1 MKLTIKTTAYVL
13 FSSIFLFA
21 QETGKNYAVF
31 NSLIRHTDIE
41 NFYTI
46 NELRRVFENPE
57 VQELEEV
64 LSRFKRK
71 PEKTKNYKEYRTIFL
86 NEKRVNDGVRFFFEN
101 KDLFKKIIQ
110 DFKIDPLIIVAI
122 VGVETNYGEIHAE
135 YSVFNSLYTQAL
147 NLPQRKVWATKE
159 LFELLVYCKEAG
171 EDPFEV
177 RGSYAGAF
185 GYGQFIPSSFRRLS
199 IDYNQ
204 NGKKEPY
211 NWEDVLGSIAH
222 YLKENKYPDDY
233 NNFSFR
239 SKSWQAI
246 RTYNRSDHYANTII
260 ELRNELAKQVFLSF

>member
-1 MKLTIKTTAYVL
+1 M
-13 FSSIFLFA
+13 FA

-71 PEKTKNYKEYRTIFL
+71 PEKTKNYKEYRAIFL
-86 NEKRVNDGVRFFFEN
+86 NEKRVNDGVQFFFEN

-177 RGSYAGAF
+177 RGSYA
-185 GYGQFIPSSFRRLS
+185 LS
-199 IDYNQ
+199 LIHIS
-204 NGKKEPY
+204 EPTRPY
-211 NWEDVLGSIAH
+211 
-222 YLKENKYPDDY
+222 
-233 NNFSFR
+233 
-239 SKSWQAI
+239 
-246 RTYNRSDHYANTII
+246 
-260 ELRNELAKQVFLSF
+260 

>member
-1 MKLTIKTTAYVL
+1 MKLTIKTTAYIL
-13 FSSIFLFA
+13 FSSTFLFA

-31 NSLIRHTDIE
+31 NDLIRHTEIE
-41 NFYTI
+41 SFYTV

-57 VQELEEV
+57 VQEIEDV

-71 PEKTKNYKEYRTIFL
+71 PEKTKSYKEYRAIFL
-86 NEKRVNDGVRFFFEN
+86 NEKRINDGVQFFFDN
-101 KDLFKKIIQ
+101 KIIFKKIIQ
-110 DFKIDPLIIVAI
+110 DFKIDPLIVVAI
-122 VGVETNYGEIHAE
+122 VGVETGYGEIHAE

-147 NLPQRKVWATKE
+147 NFPQRKVWATKE
-159 LFELLVYCKEAG
+159 LFELLVYCKETG
-171 EDPFEV
+171 VDPFAL

-185 GYGQFIPSSFRRLS
+185 GYGQFIPSSFRHLS

-246 RTYNRSDHYANTII
+246 RTYNRSDPYANTII

>member
-1 MKLTIKTTAYVL
+1 MKLTIKTTAYIL
-13 FSSIFLFA
+13 FSSTFLFA

-31 NSLIRHTDIE
+31 NDLIRHTEIE
-41 NFYTI
+41 SFYTI
-46 NELRRVFENPE
+46 NELRRGFENPE
-57 VQELEEV
+57 VQEIEEV

-71 PEKTKNYKEYRTIFL
+71 PEKTKSYKEYRAIFL
-86 NEKRVNDGVRFFFEN
+86 NEKRINDGVQFFFDN
-101 KDLFKKIIQ
+101 KIIFKKIIL
-110 DFKIDPLIIVAI
+110 DFNIDPLIVVAI
-122 VGVETNYGEIHAE
+122 VGVETGYGEIHAE

-147 NLPQRKVWATKE
+147 NFPQRKVWATKE

-171 EDPFEV
+171 VDPFAL

-185 GYGQFIPSSFRRLS
+185 GYGQFIPSSFRHLS

>member
-1 MKLTIKTTAYVL
+1 MKLTIKTTVCIF

-41 NFYTI
+41 SFYTI
-46 NELRRVFENPE
+46 NELRRIFENPE

-64 LSRFKRK
+64 LSRFKKK
-71 PEKTKNYKEYRTIFL
+71 PEKTKSYKEYRAIFL
-86 NEKRVNDGVRFFFEN
+86 NEKRVNDGVQFFFEN

-135 YSVFNSLYTQAL
+135 YSVFNSLYTQVL

-159 LFELLVYCKEAG
+159 LFELLAYCKEAG

-177 RGSYAGAF
+177 QGSYAGAF

-222 YLKENKYPDDY
+222 YLKENRYPDDY

-260 ELRNELAKQVFLSF
+260 EFRNELAKQVFLSF

>member
-1 MKLTIKTTAYVL
+1 MGY
-13 FSSIFLFA
+13 S
-21 QETGKNYAVF
+21 
-31 NSLIRHTDIE
+31 
-41 NFYTI
+41 
-46 NELRRVFENPE
+46 
-57 VQELEEV
+57 
-64 LSRFKRK
+64 
-71 PEKTKNYKEYRTIFL
+71 
-86 NEKRVNDGVRFFFEN
+86 FFFDN
-101 KDLFKKIIQ
+101 KIVFKKIIQ
-110 DFKIDPLIIVAI
+110 DFKIDPLIVVAI
-122 VGVETNYGEIHAE
+122 VGVETSYGEIHAE

-147 NLPQRKVWATKE
+147 NFPQRKVWATKE

-171 EDPFEV
+171 VDPFAL

-185 GYGQFIPSSFRRLS
+185 GYGQFIPSSFRHLS

>member
-1 MKLTIKTTAYVL
+1 M
-13 FSSIFLFA
+13 FA

-71 PEKTKNYKEYRTIFL
+71 PEKTKNYKEYRAIFL
-86 NEKRVNDGVRFFFEN
+86 NEKRVNDGVQFFFEN
-101 KDLFKKIIQ
+101 KVLFKKIIQ

-233 NNFSFR
+233 NDFSFR

>member
-41 NFYTI
+41 NCYTS

-71 PEKTKNYKEYRTIFL
+71 PEKTKNYKEYRAIFL
-86 NEKRVNDGVRFFFEN
+86 NEKRVNDGVQFFFEN

-122 VGVETNYGEIHAE
+122 VGVETNYVEIHAE

-159 LFELLVYCKEAG
+159 LFEL
-171 EDPFEV
+171 
-177 RGSYAGAF
+177 
-185 GYGQFIPSSFRRLS
+185 
-199 IDYNQ
+199 
-204 NGKKEPY
+204 
-211 NWEDVLGSIAH
+211 
-222 YLKENKYPDDY
+222 
-233 NNFSFR
+233 
-239 SKSWQAI
+239 
-246 RTYNRSDHYANTII
+246 
-260 ELRNELAKQVFLSF
+260 

>member
-1 MKLTIKTTAYVL
+1 MKLTIKTTAYIL
-13 FSSIFLFA
+13 FSSTFLFA

-31 NSLIRHTDIE
+31 NDLIRHTEIE
-41 NFYTI
+41 SFYTI
-46 NELRRVFENPE
+46 NELRHIFENPE
-57 VQELEEV
+57 VQEIEEI

-71 PEKTKNYKEYRTIFL
+71 PEKTKSYKEYRAIFL
-86 NEKRVNDGVRFFFEN
+86 NEKRVNDGVQFFFDN
-101 KDLFKKIIQ
+101 KTIFKKIIQ
-110 DFKIDPLIIVAI
+110 DFKIDPLIVVAI
-122 VGVETNYGEIHAE
+122 VGVETGYGEIHAE

-147 NLPQRKVWATKE
+147 NFPQRKVWAIKE
-159 LFELLVYCKEAG
+159 LFELLVYCKEADV
-171 EDPFEV
+171 DPFEL

-185 GYGQFIPSSFRRLS
+185 GYGQFIPSSFRRLY